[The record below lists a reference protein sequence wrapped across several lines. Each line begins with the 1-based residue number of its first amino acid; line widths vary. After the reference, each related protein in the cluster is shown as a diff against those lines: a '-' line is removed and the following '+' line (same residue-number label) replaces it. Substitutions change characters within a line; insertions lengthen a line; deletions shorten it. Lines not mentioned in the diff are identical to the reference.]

1 MKPVAELI
9 AVPGKSFPALVF
21 ADGFRDLP
29 AGTKLYAEPVSLWI
43 SVTDRLPEEGT
54 LVLSVDD
61 HGNVGISYQIYNEQ
75 GIPYWRDLYA
85 DPEDEPIYWQ
95 SLPKPPKK

>member
-29 AGTKLYAEPVSLWI
+29 AGTKLYAEQPIKESDLEKLFWLAMSDQASLRDFKTKAREI
-43 SVTDRLPEEGT
+43 LEGK
-54 LVLSVDD
+54 VK
-61 HGNVGISYQIYNEQ
+61 
-75 GIPYWRDLYA
+75 WA
-85 DPEDEPIYWQ
+85 
-95 SLPKPPKK
+95 

>member
-29 AGTKLYAEPVSLWI
+29 AGTKLYAEPTDVVSKAEYQALLWLQ
-43 SVTDRLPEEGT
+43 SRVEEALRNGMIDMA
-54 LVLSVDD
+54 VE
-61 HGNVGISYQIYNEQ
+61 NA
-75 GIPYWRDLYA
+75 LYESQA
-85 DPEDEPIYWQ
+85 AQ
-95 SLPKPPKK
+95 NPPMEK

>member
-29 AGTKLYAEPVSLWI
+29 AGTKLYAGKDVAFELLRELAALKRYDNKSGWTGKKVGVVS
-43 SVTDRLPEEGT
+43 T
-54 LVLSVDD
+54 LSIPDD
-61 HGNVGISYQIYNEQ
+61 LLERIDIALGER
-75 GIPYWRDLYA
+75 PWA
-85 DPEDEPIYWQ
+85 T
-95 SLPKPPKK
+95 

>member
-29 AGTKLYAEPVSLWI
+29 AGTKLYAGTAINWDALQKNVVIPTWRERLCMLDKP
-43 SVTDRLPEEGT
+43 TDFAIGMAAKMEAAELRREIVRLKSAIAGKE
-54 LVLSVDD
+54 
-61 HGNVGISYQIYNEQ
+61 
-75 GIPYWRDLYA
+75 
-85 DPEDEPIYWQ
+85 
-95 SLPKPPKK
+95 K